1 MVEGVGIVF
10 LRESG
15 ILEHINTINVFLGE
29 EYSEKDSQI
38 ILSNYKDAKILGRDI
53 KLRPYEAIVYKVV

>member
-15 ILEHINTINVFLGE
+15 IMEHINTI
-29 EYSEKDSQI
+29 SENWNM
-38 ILSNYKDAKILGRDI
+38 LAKRYGIWSYRM
-53 KLRPYEAIVYKVV
+53 

>member
-15 ILEHINTINVFLGE
+15 ILEHINTINVFLLFSLNYSGE
-29 EYSEKDSQI
+29 FFKGEDY
-38 ILSNYKDAKILGRDI
+38 G
-53 KLRPYEAIVYKVV
+53 KL

>member
-15 ILEHINTINVFLGE
+15 ILEHINTINVFLLFSLNYSGE
-29 EYSEKDSQI
+29 FFFRGRLWQI
-38 ILSNYKDAKILGRDI
+38 IMFILVRQARR
-53 KLRPYEAIVYKVV
+53 KES

>member
-15 ILEHINTINVFLGE
+15 ILEHIDTINVFLLFSLNYSGE
-29 EYSEKDSQI
+29 FFEGESY
-38 ILSNYKDAKILGRDI
+38 G
-53 KLRPYEAIVYKVV
+53 KL